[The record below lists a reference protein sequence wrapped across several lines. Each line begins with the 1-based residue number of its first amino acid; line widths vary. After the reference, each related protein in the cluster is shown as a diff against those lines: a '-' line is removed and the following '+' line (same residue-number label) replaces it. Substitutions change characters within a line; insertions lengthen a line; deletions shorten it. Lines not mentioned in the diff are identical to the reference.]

1 MDIIEIRDNVEHDCV
16 YGYFVVNDY
25 SKTKDIIN
33 EVKTFK
39 EIYYENNN
47 EYPDVSELVEHIDE
61 EYNSAIEGFVCKE
74 DSYYS
79 VEF

>member
-39 EIYYENNN
+39 ETY
-47 EYPDVSELVEHIDE
+47 
-61 EYNSAIEGFVCKE
+61 CQ
-74 DSYYS
+74 
-79 VEF
+79 